1 MHGTVSQ
8 PVMNKRVTI
17 DGGPGEPQPAVL
29 VGDPLPKPA
38 PPQLT
43 AEGIAVL
50 GSHPATVSQAPFDKP
65 WLIYACSQHNF
76 EMRQLPRW
84 DAWFEVHTP
93 LADRTRAYPY
103 LKFLETVPLVW
114 MRDKQSIGHFPG
126 ARLYPEEEMKNEFGP
141 FTFTSSIAFQI
152 AMAIKDCE
160 KYGIKQI
167 GLWGIMQASPNEYAY
182 QRPGIQ
188 ALIWEAKKRGIK
200 VLAPKASR
208 LFDPPPEDF

>member
-1 MHGTVSQ
+1 MHGASIENRPADAKALVV
-8 PVMNKRVTI
+8 PA
-17 DGGPGEPQPAVL
+17 GGDSSGTEA
-29 VGDPLPKPA
+29 A
-38 PPQLT
+38 PFVP
-43 AEGIAVL
+43 EGIAVL

-65 WLIYACSQHNF
+65 WLIYACSPHNF

-84 DAWFEVHTP
+84 DAWFEVHIP

-126 ARLYPEEEMKNEFGP
+126 ARLYPEKEMKAEFGP
-141 FTFTSSIAFQI
+141 FCFTSSIAFQL

-167 GLWGIMQASPNEYAY
+167 GLWGIMQASPNEYTQ

-188 ALIWEAKKRGIK
+188 ALIWEATKHRGIK
-200 VLAPKASR
+200 VLAPEVSR
-208 LFDPPPEDF
+208 LFEPPPEDF